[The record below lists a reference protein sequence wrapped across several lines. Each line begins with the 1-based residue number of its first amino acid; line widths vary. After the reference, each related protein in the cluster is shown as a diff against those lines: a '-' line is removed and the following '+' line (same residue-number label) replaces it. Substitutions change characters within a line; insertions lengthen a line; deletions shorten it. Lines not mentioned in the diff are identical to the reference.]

1 MSDVRWRRIEE
12 ICHGALARDAGE
24 RAAFV
29 REACGGDESLRL
41 EVESLLVNAT
51 RAKESG
57 LGIEGLEIG
66 DLGLELIGQ
75 QVGVYKIVSL
85 LGAGGMGEV
94 YRARDTKLGRDVA
107 IKILPQVFTS
117 DPERLARFEREARA
131 LATLNHPN
139 IGAIYGF
146 EDANGIRALVLELV
160 EGDTLADCLARAGRT
175 LSLDVVLLMVRQIAE
190 ALAAAHEKGIVHR
203 DLKPANI
210 KIRPD
215 GTVKVLDFGLAK
227 AVKGNDSGPNLTQS
241 LNITADGTRQG
252 MILGTPA
259 YMSPEQAR
267 GQAVDKRTD
276 VWSLGCVWYEMMT
289 GRPPFD
295 RNTVSDTVAAIIE
308 REPDW
313 SALPSGL
320 SPTLTVY
327 LQRCLQKNPRD
338 RVHDVSDLR
347 LALEGAFDGPAVDS
361 KKLRRPTRA
370 IPWIVA
376 ALFALALLVAQIG
389 SGRNTAPERPVTRL
403 ELTLPP
409 GIEPYIGPSAV
420 AFSPDGTRVAFVGIE
435 AGNRLMY
442 MRRLDE
448 FEAVPVRGT
457 EGATAVFFSPDGR
470 SIAVIL
476 TDRTL
481 KKVSLENGLVV
492 NLASEAD
499 YTTGGA
505 WGSDDRITFGRK
517 NVLWQVSA
525 SGGSAETQLTTL
537 DGDKG
542 ELLHTLPTVVAGGK
556 AILFA
561 TVTGVNRGAA
571 HIEALSLAGAPR
583 RHKVID
589 SGTSPAYVENGHL
602 VFFRDGTL
610 LATPF
615 DEERLQVTGSVVKV
629 IDRIGVTSFGAP
641 MLAVS
646 RSGSVAYTTGT
657 PATRLVWVSRQGL
670 EQPLTDAGRQYVFP
684 RLALDSRH
692 VVVSAG
698 GDLWI
703 QDTARPALTKLTTG
717 ATTGNSYVVWTPDA
731 KRIVFWTSAGLYWM
745 DAEGSGRSQA
755 IPETTASDYPN
766 SVSPDGETLIFLR
779 TTADKAADLY
789 VLSLQGQPRSRPLV
803 STQGHEGGGQFS
815 PDGKWVAY
823 SSNESGQFQ
832 VFLRPFPGPD
842 RRWVVSQAGK
852 YVTWNGNGKELFYRE
867 GNKMMAVD
875 VLMRNGEPVFSTPRL
890 LFEQRYEFGPGQTIS
905 NYDVSPD
912 GQRFV
917 MVKGESGSSRL
928 NVVLNGF
935 NQLVPPK

>member
-1 MSDVRWRRIEE
+1 MKQIFQS
-12 ICHGALARDAGE
+12 ALD
-24 RAAFV
+24 RAPEKRSAFV
-29 REACGGDESLRL
+29 REACGEDHYVRT
-41 EVESLLVNAT
+41 EVESLLLAHREAGGFAEKGV
-51 RAKESG
+51 G
-57 LGIEGLEIG
+57 IG
-66 DLGLELIGQ
+66 DLGLDLIGREI
-75 QVGVYKIVSL
+75 GSYRIVSL
-85 LGAGGMGEV
+85 IGAGGMGEV

-107 IKILPQVFTS
+107 IKVLPSAFTS
-117 DPERLARFEREARA
+117 DRDRLTRFEREARA

-146 EDANGIRALVLELV
+146 EEAKGIRALVLELV
-160 EGDTLADCLARAGRT
+160 EGDTLADCLARAGRN
-175 LSLDVVLLMVRQIAE
+175 LSLDVILLMVRQIAE
-190 ALAAAHEKGIVHR
+190 ALAAAHEKGIIHR

-227 AVKGNDSGPNLTQS
+227 AVSGNDSGPNLTQS
-241 LNITADGTRQG
+241 LNITADGTRPG

-295 RNTVSDTVAAIIE
+295 RHTVSDTVAAIIE

-313 SALPSGL
+313 SALPPGL
-320 SPTLTVY
+320 SPTLAVY

-338 RVHDVSDLR
+338 RVHDVADLR

-361 KKLRRPTRA
+361 KELRRPTRA

-376 ALFALALLVAQIG
+376 ALFALALLVTQIG
-389 SGRNTAPERPVTRL
+389 SGRTAAPEQPVTRL

-409 GIEPYIGPSAV
+409 DIEPYIGPSAV
-420 AFSPDGTRVAFVGIE
+420 AFSPDGTRVAFVGID
-435 AGNRLMY
+435 AGNRQTYL
-442 MRRLDE
+442 RRLDE
-448 FEAVPVRGT
+448 FDAVPLRGT
-457 EGATAVFFSPDGR
+457 EGATAIFFSPDGR

-476 TDRTL
+476 TDRSL
-481 KKVSLENGLVV
+481 KKVSLEDGLVV
-492 NLASEAD
+492 RLTSEAD

-505 WGSDDRITFGRK
+505 WGADDRITFGRK
-517 NVLWQVSA
+517 NVLWQVPS
-525 SGGSAETQLTTL
+525 SGGPEIQLTTL
-537 DGDKG
+537 DGEKG
-542 ELLHTLPTVVAGGK
+542 ELLHAFPTVVAGGK

-561 TVTGVNRGAA
+561 TMTGANRGEA
-571 HIEALSLAGAPR
+571 HIEALSLTTGAAR
-583 RHKVID
+583 RHKIID
-589 SGTSPAYVENGHL
+589 AGTSPAYVEGGHL

-610 LATPF
+610 LTTPF
-615 DEERLQVTGSVVKV
+615 DEQRLQVSGSVVKV
-629 IDRIGVTSFGAP
+629 IDGVGVTSLGAP
-641 MLAVS
+641 LLAVS
-646 RSGSVAYTTGT
+646 RSGSLAYTTGT
-657 PATRLVWVSRQGL
+657 PPARLVWVSRQGR
-670 EQPLTDAGRQYVFP
+670 EQPLSDAGRQYVFP
-684 RLALDSRH
+684 RLAPDSRH
-692 VVVSAG
+692 VAVSAG

-703 QDTARPALTKLTTG
+703 QDTARPTLTKLTTE
-717 ATTGNSYVVWTPDA
+717 ATTGNTYPVWTPDA
-731 KRIVFWTSAGLYWM
+731 KRVVFRTNAALYWM
-745 DAEGSGRSQA
+745 DADGSGRLQA
-755 IPETTASDYPN
+755 IPETTTSDFPN

-779 TTADKAADLY
+779 TTAETAADLY
-789 VLSLQGQPRSRPLV
+789 VLSLRGQPNPQPLV
-803 STQGHEGGGQFS
+803 RTRAHEGGGQFS

-823 SSNESGQFQ
+823 ASNESGQFQ

-842 RRWVVSQAGK
+842 RKWVVSQAGK
-852 YVTWNGNGKELFYRE
+852 YVTWNRNGKELFYRD

-875 VLMRNGEPVFSTPRL
+875 VLIKNGEPVFSTPRL

-928 NVVLNGF
+928 NIVLNGF
-935 NQLVPPK
+935 NQLLPPK